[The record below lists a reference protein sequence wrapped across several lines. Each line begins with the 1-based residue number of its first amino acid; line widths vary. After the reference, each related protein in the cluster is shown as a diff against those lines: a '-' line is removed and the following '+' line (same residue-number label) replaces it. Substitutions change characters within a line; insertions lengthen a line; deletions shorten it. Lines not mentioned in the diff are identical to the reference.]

1 VTTRCIRTKIFFVI
15 PRNDKVK
22 NDNEPTVLLK
32 TTLFHIA
39 CFALLSLSGMAQM
52 QPFAL
57 QEVKLTGG
65 PFKQAQDVDLKYIL
79 ALDPEKLLAPY
90 LIDAGLPLKAQ
101 RYGNWESAGLDGH
114 IGGHYL
120 SALAMMYA
128 STGEPELKKRLDY
141 MIDQLAQCQAKNGNG
156 YVGGIPQGKVFWE
169 RIHKGDID
177 GSSFGLNNTWVPLYN
192 IHKLFAGLRDA
203 YEYAGNQQAKQV
215 LVGLGDWFV
224 ELIKPLSDEQ
234 IQQVLRT
241 EHGGINET
249 FADLYILTNDKK
261 YLETAQR
268 LSHRALLMPLLEK
281 QDKLTGLH
289 ANTQIPKVI
298 GYEKIATLTGKTD
311 WSEAATYFWQN
322 VSQTRSVAFGGNSVR
337 EHFNPTTDFSQL
349 LRSNQGPETCNSFN
363 MLRLSKAL
371 FLDKNDVSYLNF
383 YERTLY
389 NHILSSQHPEKG
401 GFVYFTPIRPNHY
414 RVYSQPETSMW
425 CCVGSG
431 LENHTKY
438 GELIYSH
445 SANDLF
451 VNLFIP
457 STLTWKEKGIR
468 LSQRTE
474 FPYQNQ
480 TELVIEQTK
489 PQVFALQIRYPKWA
503 KNLEVLVNGKAQRIE
518 AKPSGFVA
526 IARKWKSGDR
536 VTVRFKTSTR
546 LEPLPDG
553 SNWAAFVHGPIVLA
567 AKTSTAD
574 LTGLFADDSRMGH
587 ETKGKLYPLTS
598 AYALVGD
605 PATYVSRLKPVSSL
619 RFQLDTLTLQPFY
632 EVHDARYQMYFPTF
646 TQAAFSQ
653 QQARLKQQEAET
665 LALEAI
671 TVDKVNCGEQ
681 QPEVDHAYQGEKSE
695 SGYDDERFW
704 RRTRSYIA
712 YQLQNKGQE
721 GKFIEITAL
730 DNLEPQ
736 NVAIYINDAQADT
749 PATQGKIIRL
759 NVDPKEV
766 IRVKIVAQNGKSTPR
781 IHQIRL
787 LTR

>member
-1 VTTRCIRTKIFFVI
+1 MKKPI
-15 PRNDKVK
+15 
-22 NDNEPTVLLK
+22 L
-32 TTLFHIA
+32 HIA
-39 CFALLSLSGMAQM
+39 LLFLTSVSALAQM
-52 QPFAL
+52 QPFTL

-65 PFKQAQDVDLKYIL
+65 PFKNAQDVDLKYIL
-79 ALDPEKLLAPY
+79 ALNPDKLLAPY
-90 LIDAGLPLKAQ
+90 LIDAGLPVKAP
-101 RYGNWESAGLDGH
+101 RYGNWESSGLDGH

-128 STGEPELKKRLDY
+128 STGNAELKKRLDY
-141 MIDQLAQCQAKNGNG
+141 MVDQLARCQAKNGNG

-203 YEYAGNQQAKQV
+203 YEYAGNKQAKHV
-215 LVGLGDWFV
+215 LVGLGDWFID
-224 ELIKPLSDEQ
+224 LIKPLSDEQ

-268 LSHRALLMPLLEK
+268 ISHRALLNPLLAKE
-281 QDKLTGLH
+281 DKLTGLH

-298 GYEKIATLTGKTD
+298 GYEKIATLTGKSD
-311 WSEAATYFWQN
+311 WSEAAVYFWQN

-371 FLDKNDVSYLNF
+371 FLDKNDPTYLDF

-431 LENHTKY
+431 IENHTKY

-457 STLTWKEKGIR
+457 STVNWADKTIR
-468 LSQRTE
+468 LTQRTG
-474 FPYQNQ
+474 FPYENGS
-480 TELVIEQTK
+480 ELVVETKK
-489 PQVFALQIRYPKWA
+489 PQEFSLNIRYPKWA
-503 KNLEVLVNGKAQRIE
+503 GDFVVLVNGKAQTVE
-518 AKPSGFVA
+518 ATPSSYVA
-526 IARKWKSGDR
+526 VRRKWKSGDK
-536 VTVRFKTSTR
+536 VTIRFKTSTQ
-546 LEPLPDG
+546 LEYLPDG
-553 SNWAAFVHGPIVLA
+553 SNWAAFVNGPIVLT
-567 AKTSTAD
+567 AKTSTND

-587 ETKGKLYPLTS
+587 ETKGKLYPLTN

-605 PATYVSRLKPVSSL
+605 PATYLNTLKPIDRL
-619 RFQLDTLTLQPFY
+619 RFSLDSLTLQPFY
-632 EVHDARYQMYFPTF
+632 EVHDARYQMYFQTF
-646 TQAAFSQ
+646 SKAAFDEQ
-653 QQARLKQQEAET
+653 KARLKQQEAEAI
-665 LALEAI
+665 ALQAS

-681 QPEVDHAYQGEKSE
+681 QPEVDHQYKGEKSD

-704 RRTRSYIA
+704 RRTHSYIA
-712 YQLQNKGQE
+712 YQFQNKNQTGKYIDIRALDDIKLDNVDFLINEKPAELISSE
-721 GKFIEITAL
+721 GKTIRLRADSQEVISLKITA
-730 DNLEPQ
+730 
-736 NVAIYINDAQADT
+736 
-749 PATQGKIIRL
+749 R
-759 NVDPKEV
+759 
-766 IRVKIVAQNGKSTPR
+766 NGKSTPR
-781 IHQIRL
+781 FNQIRL
-787 LTR
+787 VTQ

>member
-1 VTTRCIRTKIFFVI
+1 MKTNVVYIAFFV
-15 PRNDKVK
+15 
-22 NDNEPTVLLK
+22 
-32 TTLFHIA
+32 
-39 CFALLSLSGMAQM
+39 LLSLSSLAQM

-57 QEVKLTGG
+57 QDVKLTGG
-65 PFKQAQDVDLKYIL
+65 PFKNAQDVDLNYIL
-79 ALDPEKLLAPY
+79 ALDPDKLLAPY
-90 LIDAGLPLKAQ
+90 LIDAGLPVKAP
-101 RYGNWESAGLDGH
+101 RYGNWESSGLDGH

-128 STGEPELKKRLDY
+128 STGNAETKKRLDY
-141 MIDQLAQCQAKNGNG
+141 MVDQLARCQAKNGNG

-203 YEYAGNQQAKQV
+203 YEYAGNKQAKQV
-215 LVGLGDWFV
+215 LIGLGDWFV
-224 ELIKPLSDEQ
+224 DLIKPLSDEQ

-249 FADLYILTNDKK
+249 FADLYILTKDKK

-268 LSHRALLMPLLEK
+268 ISHRAILEPLLAK

-298 GYEKIATLTGKTD
+298 GFEKIATLTGKAD
-311 WSEAATYFWQN
+311 WSEAAQYFWQN

-337 EHFNPTTDFSQL
+337 EHFNPTTDFSQV

-371 FLDKNDVSYLNF
+371 FLDKSDVSYLDF

-445 SANDLF
+445 SADDLF

-457 STLTWKEKGIR
+457 STLNWTAKAIQ
-468 LSQRTE
+468 LTQRTD
-474 FPYQNQ
+474 FPYKNQ
-480 TELVIEQTK
+480 SELVVKTTK
-489 PQVFALQIRYPKWA
+489 PQVFSVNIRYPKWA
-503 KNLEVLVNGKAQRIE
+503 ENLEILVNGTAQPVTG
-518 AKPSGFVA
+518 KPASY
-526 IARKWKSGDR
+526 ITIHRQWKSGDR
-536 VTVRFKTSTR
+536 ITVRFTTSTR
-546 LEPLPDG
+546 LEYLPDG
-553 SNWAAFVHGPIVLA
+553 SNWGAFVNGPIVLA
-567 AKTSTAD
+567 AKTSTDD
-574 LTGLFADDSRMGH
+574 LKGLFADDSRMGH
-587 ETKGKLYPLTS
+587 ETKGKLFPIDE
-598 AYALVGD
+598 AYALVGE
-605 PATYVSRLKPVSSL
+605 PATYLNRLKPANNL
-619 RFQLDTLTLQPFY
+619 HFRLDSLTLQPFY
-632 EVHDARYQMYFPTF
+632 EVHDARYQMYFQTLSN
-646 TQAAFSQ
+646 AAFEEQ
-653 QQARLKQQEAET
+653 KTRLKQQEAEA
-665 LALEAI
+665 LALEAS

-681 QPEVDHAYQGEKSE
+681 QPEVDHAYTGEKSE

-704 RRTRSYIA
+704 RRTRSYIT
-712 YQLQNKGQE
+712 YQLQNKNRTGKYIDIRALEDIKPDTILFLINEKPAEILSTE
-721 GKFIEITAL
+721 GKM
-730 DNLEPQ
+730 
-736 NVAIYINDAQADT
+736 
-749 PATQGKIIRL
+749 IRL
-759 NVDPKEV
+759 NANDNDVITLKIIAQKE
-766 IRVKIVAQNGKSTPR
+766 KNTPR
-781 IHQIRL
+781 FHQIRL
-787 LTR
+787 VTR

>member
-1 VTTRCIRTKIFFVI
+1 MKINLFPI
-15 PRNDKVK
+15 G
-22 NDNEPTVLLK
+22 LL
-32 TTLFHIA
+32 
-39 CFALLSLSGMAQM
+39 LLTSLSAPAQM
-52 QPFAL
+52 QPFTL
-57 QEVKLTGG
+57 QEVRVTGG
-65 PFKQAQDVDLKYIL
+65 PFKNAQDVDLKYIL
-79 ALDPEKLLAPY
+79 ALNPDKLLAPY

-101 RYGNWESAGLDGH
+101 RYGNWESSGLDGH

-128 STGEPELKKRLDY
+128 STGNAELKNRLDY
-141 MIDQLAQCQAKNGNG
+141 MVGQLAQCQAKNGNG

-215 LVGLGDWFV
+215 LVGLGDWFID
-224 ELIKPLSDEQ
+224 LIKPLSDEQ

-249 FADLYILTNDKK
+249 FADLYILTNDKN

-268 LSHRALLMPLLEK
+268 ISHRALLNPLLAK

-298 GYEKIATLTGKTD
+298 GFEKIAMLTGKTD
-311 WSEAATYFWQN
+311 WSEAAQYFWQN

-337 EHFNPTTDFSQL
+337 EHFNPTTDFDQM

-371 FLDKNDVSYLNF
+371 FLDKNDVRYLDF
-383 YERTLY
+383 YERALY

-431 LENHTKY
+431 IENHTKY

-445 SANDLF
+445 AANDLF
-451 VNLFIP
+451 VNLFVP
-457 STLTWKEKGIR
+457 STVNWSAKKLRLT
-468 LSQRTE
+468 QQTD

-480 TELVIEQTK
+480 SDLRVETDK
-489 PQVFALQIRYPKWA
+489 PQALSIHIRYPKWTD
-503 KNLEVLVNGKAQRIE
+503 NLTVLVNGKAQ
-518 AKPSGFVA
+518 PVA
-526 IARKWKSGDR
+526 GKQGSYVAVRRTWKSGDR
-536 VTVRFKTSTR
+536 IAVRFTTSTR
-546 LEPLPDG
+546 LEQLPDG
-553 SNWAAFVHGPIVLA
+553 SNWAAFVNGPIVLA
-567 AKTSTAD
+567 AKTSTKD

-587 ETKGKLYPLTS
+587 ETKGKLYPITN

-605 PATYVSRLKPVSSL
+605 PATYLTKLKPADRL
-619 RFQLDTLTLQPFY
+619 RFRLDSLTLQPFY
-632 EVHDARYQMYFPTF
+632 EVHDARYQMYFQTF
-646 TQAAFSQ
+646 SQAAFDAQ
-653 QQARLKQQEAET
+653 KAQLQQQEAAA
-665 LALEAI
+665 LALDAN

-681 QPEVDHAYQGEKSE
+681 QPEVDHQYKGEQSD
-695 SGYDDERFW
+695 SGYDDEQFW
-704 RRTRSYIA
+704 RRTRSSIS
-712 YQLQNKGQE
+712 YQLQNKNGA
-721 GKFIEITAL
+721 GKYIAIKAL
-730 DNLEPQ
+730 D
-736 NVAIYINDAQADT
+736 AIKPENARFLINGQ
-749 PATQGKIIRL
+749 PAEIVSVDGKTIRL
-759 NVDPKEV
+759 RADDQPLLTLTILTANEP
-766 IRVKIVAQNGKSTPR
+766 RTPR
-781 IHQIRL
+781 FNQVRL